1 MSPATIFGL
10 QSPVI
15 RAQPQV
21 ASAEFRH
28 SVDLS
33 SFNIALHETEAF
45 PAMRGQL
52 VSPESASTHVHICV
66 QQRSQSVTYDPYD
79 LLSDRKTR
87 NSRDNTVS
95 VKA

>member
-1 MSPATIFGL
+1 MSTC
-10 QSPVI
+10 
-15 RAQPQV
+15 
-21 ASAEFRH
+21 H
-28 SVDLS
+28 
-33 SFNIALHETEAF
+33 H
-45 PAMRGQL
+45 
-52 VSPESASTHVHICV
+52 ESASTHVHICV